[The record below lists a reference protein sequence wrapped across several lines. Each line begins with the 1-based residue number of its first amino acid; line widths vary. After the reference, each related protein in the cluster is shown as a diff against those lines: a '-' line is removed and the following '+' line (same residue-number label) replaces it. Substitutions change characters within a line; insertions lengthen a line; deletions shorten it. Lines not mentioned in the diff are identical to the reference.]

1 MQDSLVEAGREIM
14 TNSDSTIGSRRGQG
28 ISRRAFGGLTLAT
41 LAGAQVV
48 ANPAKAAEELE
59 FKMQFASAD
68 GTPWNDM
75 DRRFGAQLEAIT
87 GGRAKM
93 AYFPP
98 NSVTPFKDWL
108 QATGSGLLDI
118 GFVWH
123 PALPGK
129 FPQLELFS
137 LPGMSK
143 NQSIASIV
151 YWRLRETFPEMGKLF
166 TDADNVVD
174 LATFVAMG
182 SHFHTREPIRTLADL
197 KGKVLAAQDS
207 AGVQVV
213 EKLGAS
219 ASVMVGP
226 DAYLALQRGAVD
238 GVLCAWGWVNNF
250 KLNEVTT
257 YHTLVNLNPGTYS
270 TVMNK
275 DTYAKLKDEEKKHLT
290 DLLPVYFFNN
300 TTDGAATAIAGIPAE
315 NIFTLSP
322 EDQATLADEMK
333 PMWDEWVK
341 KADAAGMQGEKILA
355 EAARLQKLYDQ
366 N

>member
-1 MQDSLVEAGREIM
+1 MEAGRENM
-14 TNSDSTIGSRRGQG
+14 TNPIGTNGSATERR

-41 LAGAQVV
+41 LAGAQLVT
-48 ANPAKAAEELE
+48 NPTSAAGELE
-59 FKMQFASAD
+59 FKMQFASPD

-143 NQSIASIV
+143 NQTVTTVV

-182 SHFHTREPIRTLADL
+182 SHLHTQEPIRTLADL

-207 AGVQVV
+207 SGVQVV

-226 DAYLALQRGAVD
+226 DAYLAMQQGAVD

-275 DTYAKLKDEEKKHLT
+275 DTYGKLTAEEKMHLA
-290 DLLPVYFFNN
+290 DLRPTYFFNN
-300 TTDGAATAIAGIPAE
+300 TTDGAAAAIGGVPAE
-315 NIFTLSP
+315 NIFTLSS
-322 EDQATLADEMK
+322 EDQATLQGEMK
-333 PMWDEWVK
+333 PLWNEWVK
-341 KADAAGMQGEKILA
+341 KADAAGLPGEKILA
-355 EAARLQKLYDQ
+355 EASRLLKLYDL

>member
-1 MQDSLVEAGREIM
+1 M
-14 TNSDSTIGSRRGQG
+14 TTSDRTSTSPASER
-28 ISRRAFGGLTLAT
+28 ISRRMFGGLTLAT
-41 LAGAQVV
+41 LAGTQA
-48 ANPAKAAEELE
+48 ATSPAAAAEGFELR
-59 FKMQFASAD
+59 MQFASPD
-68 GTPWNDM
+68 GTPWNNM
-75 DRRFGAQLEAIT
+75 DRRFGSQLEAIT
-87 GGRAKM
+87 NGRAKM
-93 AYFPP
+93 VYFPP

-137 LPGMSK
+137 LPGMAK
-143 NQSIASIV
+143 NQTVASVV
-151 YWRLRETFPEMGKLF
+151 YWRLREAFPEMGNLF
-166 TDADNVVD
+166 TDDDNVVD

-182 SHFHTREPIRTLADL
+182 SHLHTKEPIRTLADL
-197 KGKVLAAQDS
+197 KGKVLAAQDP
-207 AGVQVV
+207 AGVQIV

-226 DAYLALQRGAVD
+226 DAYLAMQRGSVD

-250 KLNEVTT
+250 KLNEVTA

-275 DTYAKLKDEEKKHLT
+275 DAYGKLTDEEKKHLA
-290 DLLPVYFFNN
+290 DLLPVYFFYN
-300 TTDGAATAIAGIPAE
+300 TTDSAAAAIGAIPAE

-322 EDQATLADEMK
+322 EDQTKLVGEMK
-333 PMWDEWVK
+333 PVWDAWVK
-341 KADAAGMQGEKILA
+341 KAEAAGMPGDKILA
-355 EAARLQKLYDQ
+355 EASRLLKLYDQ